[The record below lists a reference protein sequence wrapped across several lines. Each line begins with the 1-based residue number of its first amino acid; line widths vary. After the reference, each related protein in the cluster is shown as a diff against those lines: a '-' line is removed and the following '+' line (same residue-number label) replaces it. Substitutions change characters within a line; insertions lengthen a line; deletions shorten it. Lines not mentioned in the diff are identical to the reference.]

1 MKKIAYII
9 LPLFL
14 LVFSSC
20 EDLGPEVYDGDSLSY
35 FEETSATFT
44 IQAGS
49 IYSGTVLVSEAASY
63 DRTFTLEVDDAS
75 DAPASSYTI
84 GSVLSIPA
92 NSYSG
97 TFEVAGNVLNVVSG
111 TKLVLNLSS
120 VEDSNVATFDNKLTL
135 KMEQFCPFDREN
147 FLGVMS
153 ADEAGYGVYSVN
165 VTAGTEDNELIISN
179 IWDVDPSSTTSIFL
193 IEEDYSVEYPAF
205 ADNYLTTDSNGLVYV
220 SDLVQ
225 DDSVSTWSSCATQI
239 DLNIQFLVNVGGTLY
254 YYGGTTN
261 IVLTKP

>member
-20 EDLGPEVYDGDSLSY
+20 EDTEPEVYDGDSLSY
-35 FEETSATFT
+35 FEETSKTFT

-49 IYSGTVLVSEAASY
+49 IYSGVVLVSEATSY
-63 DRTFTLEVDDAS
+63 DRTFTLDVDDVS

-84 GSVLSIPA
+84 GTNLVIPA

-97 TFEVAGNVLNVVSG
+97 TFEVAGNVLDVVSG
-111 TKLVLNLSS
+111 TKLILNLTS

-135 KMEQFCPFDREN
+135 KMEQFCPFVRED

-165 VTAGTEDNELIISN
+165 VTAGTEENELIISN
-179 IWDVDPSSTTSIFL
+179 IWDFTPNSTTSIFL
-193 IEEDYSVEYPAF
+193 VEEDYLVEYPAYI
-205 ADNYLTTDSNGLVYV
+205 DNYLTTDNNGPIYV

-225 DDSVSTWSSCATQI
+225 DGSVSTWSSCATQI

-254 YYGGTTN
+254 YYGDTTN

>member
-20 EDLGPEVYDGDSLSY
+20 EDTEPEVYDGDSLSY
-35 FEETSATFT
+35 FEETSVTFT
-44 IQAGS
+44 IQSGS
-49 IYSGTVLVSEAASY
+49 IYSGVVLVTEAKSY
-63 DRTFTLEVDDAS
+63 DRTFTIEIDEAS
-75 DAPASSYTI
+75 DAPANSYTI
-84 GSVLSIPA
+84 DNNLVIPA
-92 NSYSG
+92 NSYAG
-97 TFEVAGNVLNVVSG
+97 TFEVAGNVLDVVSG
-111 TKLVLNLSS
+111 TKLILNLTS

-135 KMEQFCPFDREN
+135 TMEQFCPFVRDD

-153 ADEAGYGVYSVN
+153 ADEAGYGVYNVN
-165 VTAGTEDNELIISN
+165 VTAGTEENELIISN
-179 IWDVDPSSTTSIFL
+179 IWDYDPNSTTSIFL
-193 IEEDYSVEYPAF
+193 VEEDYLVEYPAYD
-205 ADNYLTTDSNGLVYV
+205 DNYLTTDSNGPIYV

-225 DDSVSTWSSCATQI
+225 DGSVSTWSSCATQI

-254 YYGGTTN
+254 NYGGTTN